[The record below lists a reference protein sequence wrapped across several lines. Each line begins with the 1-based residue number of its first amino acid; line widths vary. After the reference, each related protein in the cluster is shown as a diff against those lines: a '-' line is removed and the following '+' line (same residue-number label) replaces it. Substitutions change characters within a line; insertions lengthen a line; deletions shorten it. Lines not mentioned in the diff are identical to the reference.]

1 MEMQHTGDTLL
12 CCRVRIGLPSILAA
26 ASVEHYSIGVECVPR
41 WLGELKHQA
50 RISGSEGD
58 EVCGCL
64 YQVETLWYTK
74 AAIGEEPLDLRIQ
87 ADIHADVIH
96 SNQHRLDRC
105 CNTHEQTVGCDRL
118 RSGEIVPMR

>member
-1 MEMQHTGDTLL
+1 MIGGDIAMQHTGDTFLG
-12 CCRVRIGLPSILAA
+12 CRVCIGLPSVRIA
-26 ASVEHYSIGVECVPR
+26 ASVEHYRIGVEYVPR

-74 AAIGEEPLDLRIQ
+74 AAIGEEPLDLCGGQ
-87 ADIHADVIH
+87 SYMMH
-96 SNQHRLDRC
+96 Q
-105 CNTHEQTVGCDRL
+105 
-118 RSGEIVPMR
+118 